1 MPPNRGPIS
10 GLIRDGKIVRAM
22 VKLGRSRFSRYIG
35 YLNQLSIIRFDES
48 NDISISWIK
57 KKKEKQEELKNS
69 FDRSVFCG
77 FAEWIFIYEL
87 IDIREK
93 EIASRIPA
101 SKNPIVI
108 FRIGLYRSFE
118 RSIFSRRG
126 WVYFGIKQF
135 SRILFVQ
142 VEEKG
147 KQRVECRW

>member
-10 GLIRDGKIVRAM
+10 GLIRDGKIVGAM
-22 VKLGRSRFSRYIG
+22 VKLGRPRFSRYIG

-93 EIASRIPA
+93 EIALRIPA

-108 FRIGLYRSFE
+108 FRIGFDIDRS
-118 RSIFSRRG
+118 RG
-126 WVYFGIKQF
+126 P
-135 SRILFVQ
+135 SSL
-142 VEEKG
+142 EEGGYTLELSSSLGYYLSK
-147 KQRVECRW
+147 